1 MFACVAKSSQ
11 LQQDQVQNEVA
22 DIRFELLE
30 NMIAGLDYERQ
41 ECIKKLHCLVTKD
54 DNFTSI
60 DMKTPIMELSYLMNN
75 VTERKSKF
83 PTLGSLVDAVQDGQC
98 HNIDCPQ
105 DENSLK
111 EDLAYITGTSTNSRV
126 KRQYGDYDGD
136 YADVSTCKDAEDVQ
150 PVVCVGTAV
159 GCGIASFFTF
169 GIALGVCAAV
179 GGSFCAA
186 TAIEAAY
193 YCGW

>member
-105 DENSLK
+105 DENSFK

-126 KRQYGDYDGD
+126 KR
-136 YADVSTCKDAEDVQ
+136 DVCDAAQ
-150 PVVCVGTAV
+150 GFNIKNPCTGIGTNCALA
-159 GCGIASFFTF
+159 GLFTFEIAS
-169 GIALGVCAAV
+169 AVCAVVA
-179 GGSFCAA
+179 GSACNAG
-186 TAIEAAY
+186 
-193 YCGW
+193 C

>member
-1 MFACVAKSSQ
+1 LVLTFAYVTKSSQ

-60 DMKTPIMELSYLMNN
+60 DMSTPILELSYLMNN

-98 HNIDCPQ
+98 HNIDCPV
-105 DENSLK
+105 DENSFK
-111 EDLAYITGTSTNSRV
+111 ENLAYITGTSTDSRD
-126 KRQYGDYDGD
+126 KRYISYDVICEPMDVLNKVCYGVG
-136 YADVSTCKDAEDVQ
+136 AG
-150 PVVCVGTAV
+150 CVLAT
-159 GCGIASFFTF
+159 IIT
-169 GIALGVCAAV
+169 LGAAFYPCAGVV
-179 GGSFCAA
+179 GGICVANGIEY
-186 TAIEAAY
+186 TA
-193 YCGW
+193 CP